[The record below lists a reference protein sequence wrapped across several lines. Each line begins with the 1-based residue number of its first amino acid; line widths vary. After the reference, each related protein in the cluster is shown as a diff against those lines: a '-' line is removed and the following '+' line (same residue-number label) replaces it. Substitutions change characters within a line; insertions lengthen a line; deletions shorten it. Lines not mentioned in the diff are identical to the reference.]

1 MKFWIKLVFIFSIPI
16 LCGISDNYLLF
27 TPDLFSK
34 AENYQFLKTISKE
47 QQKIGL
53 LLGMICIPM
62 LYFCF
67 TFLVAQVDLAS
78 QKALLSL
85 RKIVLAL
92 IFIGCLV
99 HTMYYFLVEW
109 ILLLPNIF
117 YFAKG
122 LEILFV
128 VSFLFFAYKLYQISR
143 NKQHVDLYKMLFFN
157 PIGYLILCVIF
168 CLFFPVLGI
177 RLLVSAF
184 NMSFLWVLLG
194 YFFCVF
200 IPQKI
205 NKIPNIT

>member
-1 MKFWIKLVFIFSIPI
+1 MKFWIKLVFIFLIPI

-47 QQKIGL
+47 QQKIGF
-53 LLGMICIPM
+53 LLGIVCIPM

-67 TFLVAQVDLAS
+67 IFLVAQVDLAS

-99 HTMYYFLVEW
+99 HTMYYFLLEW
-109 ILLLPNIF
+109 IQLLPFLF

-122 LEILFV
+122 LEMLFV
-128 VSFLFFAYKLYQISR
+128 CFFLYFAYTLYQISS
-143 NKQHVDLYKMLFFN
+143 NKKHIDLYKIRFFN
-157 PIGYLILCVIF
+157 PFGYLILCVIF
-168 CLFFPVLGI
+168 ALIFPLMGI
-177 RLLVSAF
+177 RFLISAF
-184 NMSFLWVLLG
+184 NLSFLWVLIG
-194 YFFCVF
+194 YFFLVL

-205 NKIPNIT
+205 RKIPNIT

>member
-16 LCGISDNYLLF
+16 LCGISDNFLLF

-34 AENYQFLKTISKE
+34 AENYQFLKTISKD
-47 QQKIGL
+47 QQKMGL

-62 LYFCF
+62 LYLCF
-67 TFLVAQVDLAS
+67 TFLATQLDLAS

-85 RKIVLAL
+85 RKIVLVL

-99 HTMYYFLVEW
+99 HTMYYFLLEW
-109 ILLLPNIF
+109 IQLLPYVF

-128 VSFLFFAYKLYQISR
+128 VSFLFFADTLYQISSK
-143 NKQHVDLYKMLFFN
+143 KQHIDLYKIRFFN
-157 PIGYLILCVIF
+157 PFGYLILCVIF
-168 CLFFPVLGI
+168 ALIYPLMGI
-177 RLLVSAF
+177 RFLISAF
-184 NMSFLWVLLG
+184 NLSFLWVLIG
-194 YFFCVF
+194 YFFLVL

-205 NKIPNIT
+205 RKIPNIT